1 MQLRNLGLAGSRA
14 TWRDAKAAI
23 GSPIEA
29 RRHEPSGVF
38 DHGMLAK
45 GDPVTWQSHT
55 ILREIPVRQ
64 GTGDQSLTDV
74 DACAD
79 ASNDVAVLSGTAT
92 EVSAS
97 E

>member
-1 MQLRNLGLAGSRA
+1 
-14 TWRDAKAAI
+14 
-23 GSPIEA
+23 
-29 RRHEPSGVF
+29 
-38 DHGMLAK
+38 MLAK